1 MKQELIVTGDGS
13 KTIYL
18 PELDE
23 HYHSSHGALQEAQHV
38 FIKHGLTTQAGD
50 YVTILEMGF
59 GTGLNALLT
68 YFATEKRHQ
77 YIHYIG
83 IESLPISQEIWEQMD
98 YTAHSNDPDA
108 PAVYSN
114 MHKAKWNEPVALN
127 ELFVL
132 EKRNTTLEKTNLA
145 AASID
150 LIYYDAFGPRVQ
162 PELWTL
168 AIFEQLFHWLTPGG
182 VLVTYCAKGQVKR
195 DLKAAGFV
203 VETLAGPPGKREMTR
218 AKKPF

>member
-83 IESLPISQEIWEQMD
+83 IESFPITQEIWEQMD

-108 PAVYSN
+108 PAVYSK
-114 MHKAKWNEPVALN
+114 MHTAKWDEPVALN

-132 EKRNTTLEKTNLA
+132 EKRKSTLENTNLA

-168 AIFEQLFHWLTPGG
+168 AIFEQLYNWLTPGG
-182 VLVTYCAKGQVKR
+182 MLVTYCAKGQVKR
-195 DLKAAGFV
+195 DLKTAGFV
-203 VETLAGPPGKREMTR
+203 VETLSGPPGKREMTR

>member
-18 PELDE
+18 PELNE
-23 HYHSSHGALQEAQHV
+23 YYHSSHGALQEAQHV
-38 FIKHGLTTQAGD
+38 FIKHGLTSQAGD

-68 YFATEKRHQ
+68 YFASEKRYQ
-77 YIHYIG
+77 YVHYIG
-83 IESLPISQEIWEQMD
+83 LESIPVERAIWEQMD
-98 YTAHSNDPDA
+98 YTAHSNDDDA
-108 PAVYSN
+108 PAIYAQ
-114 MHKAKWNEPVALN
+114 MHTSPWNEPISLN
-127 ELFVL
+127 DLFVL
-132 EKRNTTLEKTNLA
+132 EKRKTTLEETQLE
-145 AASID
+145 AASVD

-168 AIFEQLFHWLTPGG
+168 AVFEKLFNWLAPGG
-182 VLVTYCAKGQVKR
+182 ILVTYCAKGQVKR
-195 DLKAAGFV
+195 DLKTAGFII
-203 VETLAGPPGKREMTR
+203 ETLAGPPGKREMTR

>member
-18 PELDE
+18 PDLDE

-83 IESLPISQEIWEQMD
+83 LESHPIEQAIWEQMD
-98 YTAHSNDPDA
+98 YTNHTNDPDA
-108 PAVYSN
+108 PAIYSK
-114 MHKAKWNEPVALN
+114 MHTADWNSSIALN

-132 EKRNTTLEKTNLA
+132 EKRNATLENTFLA
-145 AASID
+145 PASID

-168 AIFEQLFHWLTPGG
+168 PIFEKLFNWLTPGG
-182 VLVTYCAKGQVKR
+182 IFVTYCAKGQVKR
-195 DLKAAGFV
+195 DLKSAGFV
-203 VETLAGPPGKREMTR
+203 IETLAGPPGKREMTR

>member
-83 IESLPISQEIWEQMD
+83 IESFPISQEIWEQMD

-108 PAVYSN
+108 PAVYSK
-114 MHKAKWNEPVALN
+114 MHTSKWDEPVALN

-132 EKRNTTLEKTNLA
+132 EKRKSTLENTNLA

-168 AIFEQLFHWLTPGG
+168 AIFEQLFNWLTPGG
-182 VLVTYCAKGQVKR
+182 MLVTYCAKGQVKR
-195 DLKAAGFV
+195 DLKTAGFV
-203 VETLAGPPGKREMTR
+203 VETLSGPPGKREMTR

>member
-83 IESLPISQEIWEQMD
+83 IESFPISQEIWEQMD

-108 PAVYSN
+108 PAVYSK
-114 MHKAKWNEPVALN
+114 MHTAKWDEPVALN

-132 EKRNTTLEKTNLA
+132 EKRKSTIENTNLA

-168 AIFEQLFHWLTPGG
+168 AIFEQLFNWLTPGG
-182 VLVTYCAKGQVKR
+182 MLVTYCAKGQVKR
-195 DLKAAGFV
+195 DLKTAGFV
-203 VETLAGPPGKREMTR
+203 VETLSGPPGKREMTR